1 MKKETIIRTVFLF
14 FALINQILTMLG
26 INPLPW
32 SNEQMYE
39 GVSAIVTVVAAVWAW
54 WKNNSFTKNA
64 QEADAYLDD
73 LRALEKVESFDE
85 EGRLQ

>member
-1 MKKETIIRTVFLF
+1 M
-14 FALINQILTMLG
+14 ALINQILTIVG

-64 QEADAYLDD
+64 QAADAYLDD

-85 EGRLQ
+85 GGRLQ